1 MREKFMLLSGFGDT
15 AMSRRQFFRVGA
27 CATLAA
33 VTPTAFA
40 KVLPANSQEA
50 PSVLSGERALSFY
63 QTHTGESLRLVYW
76 AEGDYLEDS
85 LKEINHLLRD
95 HRTDEERSIDPVLL
109 DVLHRIRTGMDT
121 AEPFHV
127 ISGYRSP
134 ATNNALHAR
143 SLGVASHSLHMEG
156 MAIDIRLP
164 GRDLKQLRD
173 TATALRAGGVGYYQ
187 DSNFVH
193 VDVGRVRY
201 W

>member
-1 MREKFMLLSGFGDT
+1 MMEKFMLLTRVEDT
-15 AMSRRQFFRVGA
+15 AISRRQFFRVGA

-40 KVLPANSQEA
+40 KVLPANALEA
-50 PSVLSGERALSFY
+50 PSTASGERALSFY
-63 QTHTGESLRLVYW
+63 QTHTGESLRRVYW

-85 LKEINHLLRD
+85 LKEIKHLLRD
-95 HRTDEERSIDPVLL
+95 HRTGEERAIDPVLM
-109 DVLHRIRTGMDT
+109 DVLYRIRSGMNST
-121 AEPFHV
+121 EPFHV

-134 ATNNALHAR
+134 ATNSSLHAR

-173 TATALRAGGVGYYQ
+173 TATALRAGGVGYYRES
-187 DSNFVH
+187 DFVH